1 MDRIPSPSSP
11 FYRSDPIREDLRED
25 NVSVLRPDRQSE
37 VGFDDRLEELRLDP
51 TRERQR
57 SGNANVDPFD
67 IADLAKKYAPT
78 NGRGTPEQV
87 AREIDFNWKR
97 YETYGKADYAE
108 QRAYHAQGW
117 RPVMHHHFPGRFAPE
132 GTEGPVLVKDMILM
146 ERPMRL
152 TVRARN
158 EEIYAATQAMQV
170 NRQKVASTPDGSMPR
185 VVYADRTSREAIE
198 IPD

>member
-1 MDRIPSPSSP
+1 MDRIVPSPFHESLQEHPQGGLGGNESA
-11 FYRSDPIREDLRED
+11 
-25 NVSVLRPDRQSE
+25 LRPSP
-37 VGFDDRLEELRLDP
+37 EEGALRLDP
-51 TRERQR
+51 LRERLH
-57 SGNANVDPFD
+57 SGNANIDPFD
-67 IADLAKKYAPT
+67 ISDIYAKYAPT
-78 NGRGTPEQV
+78 RGD
-87 AREIDFNWKR
+87 ARRGNVDNEIDFNWKR